1 MKETDFQAKVILISE
16 PSCGKTLTFDS
27 LGGKTLTSWPSCG
40 KPLITIQIRYPRIIH
55 SEVITHRAFS
65 RNARSSRAVP
75 VKNLL
80 AEEIYTPYFMKNQ
93 PGMQSFE
100 KFSIEEQDE
109 IQKEWNRFAKET
121 QRFSKWLS
129 YKGVHK
135 QWANRPLEWF
145 GYIDTLITAT
155 DWDNYFAL
163 RIHKDA
169 MPEIRELAKVMDKE
183 IARVIQEKTKGVYQV
198 LYPTEWHLPYISVDD
213 YISILEN
220 DNQHNGEALYIP
232 LLKLSVA
239 RCARVSYAPFDG
251 NASLEKEF
259 QRFELLRDANPIHA
273 SPFEHQAKMATWTED
288 PTGYGGDDDY
298 IRSNLAFPWIQYR
311 KIIEQTL

>member
-1 MKETDFQAKVILISE
+1 LKETDFQAKVILFSQ
-16 PSCGKTLTFDS
+16 PSDGN
-27 LGGKTLTSWPSCG
+27 
-40 KPLITIQIRYPRIIH
+40 KPLITIQTRYPRFIH
-55 SEVITHRAFS
+55 SELMTHRVFS

-100 KFSIEEQDE
+100 KFPIDEQDE
-109 IQKEWNRFAKET
+109 IQKEWIRFAKET

-129 YKGVHK
+129 DKGVHK

-169 MPEIRELAKVMDKE
+169 MPEIHELAKVMDKE
-183 IARVIQEKTKGVYQV
+183 IKRVIEEKPKGVYRV
-198 LYPTEWHLPYISVDD
+198 CYPTEWHLPYISVDD

-220 DNQHNGEALYIP
+220 DNQYKVGETLYVP